1 MIKESNSQGMK
12 FRSSTIY
19 KIVDDGK
26 LNESWSDR
34 LGGMQIKVERK
45 EENQISTTLIGEI
58 KDQAAL
64 SGVLNSLYDLQM
76 AVISVTIL
84 NEIPNN

>member
-1 MIKESNSQGMK
+1 MRPNPDLPAKYRIRVTGG
-12 FRSSTIY
+12 
-19 KIVDDGK
+19 V
-26 LNESWSDR
+26 NESWSDR